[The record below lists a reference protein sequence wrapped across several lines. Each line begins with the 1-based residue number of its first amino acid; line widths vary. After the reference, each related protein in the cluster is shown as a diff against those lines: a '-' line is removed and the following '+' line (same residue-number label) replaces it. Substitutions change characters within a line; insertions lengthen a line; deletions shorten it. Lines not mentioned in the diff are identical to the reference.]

1 MDVLADIFDTIQLKG
16 TFYFRTHFSPP
27 WGTTVPRHGR
37 AARFHYVVRGS
48 SWIRAEGQDPIEMAA
63 GDFVL
68 VPGGAS
74 HVLADQPIRNAPL
87 LETVME
93 SVGYRGE
100 SVLAVGRGDPSA
112 ATQLV
117 CGHLTFSEGADHAI
131 LRALPAVVRI
141 SAERRVK
148 RIWFNEVLGLLVRQ
162 VFKDE
167 PGALAAVT
175 RLSEILFIEAIR
187 FASDEAPEL
196 KRLLKGFADARIG
209 RAIALIHKEPARAW
223 TVENLAREVGMSRTR
238 FAHDFQDLIGM
249 GPVSYLIEWRLQRAA
264 VALQTSHRTIAEI
277 AYASGYSSQAAFAR
291 TFRERFGRSPKAF
304 RNVDQYRSV
313 DGPNKSYPQRLDVW
327 RA

>member
-48 SWIRAEGQDPIEMAA
+48 SWIIAEGHDPIELST

-68 VPGGAS
+68 IPGGAS
-74 HVLADQPIRNAPL
+74 HVLADQPIRKAPL
-87 LETVME
+87 LETVIE
-93 SVGYRGE
+93 SAGYRGDTL
-100 SVLAVGRGDPSA
+100 LAIGRGNPSA

-131 LRALPAVVRI
+131 LRALPEVVRI
-141 SAERRVK
+141 TAERRVK
-148 RIWFNEVLGLLVRQ
+148 RTWFNEVLGLLVRQ
-162 VFKDE
+162 VFKGE

-187 FASDEAPEL
+187 FASDDAPEL
-196 KRLLKGFADARIG
+196 KRLLDGFADARIG
-209 RAIALIHKEPARAW
+209 RAIGLIHKEPARPW
-223 TVENLAREVGMSRTR
+223 TVDDLAREVGMSRTR
-238 FAHDFQDLIGM
+238 FAHRFQHLIGM

-264 VALQTSHRTIAEI
+264 VALRTSHRTIAEI
-277 AYASGYSSQAAFAR
+277 AHSSGYSSQAAFAR

-304 RNVDQYRSV
+304 RNVVHD
-313 DGPNKSYPQRLDVW
+313 
-327 RA
+327 